1 MKGKSILVSF
11 QSVVNNFSFGS
22 LQCNGKV
29 DTSSMS
35 IKQLLASKGVR
46 KVTLFLRNM
55 GVTSETPDEPRTKEK
70 EAAEEICEKVLKQL
84 KEYDGDGKEG
94 VIQVY
99 EHTPSVSEIYGKRY
113 AVSYININGVKTP
126 IVFDK
131 LSHISFN
138 ENLTNDEFKAEFSIN
153 GYELTDTNPLDK
165 DNND

>member
-29 DTSSMS
+29 DTSSMT

-55 GVTSETPDEPRTKEK
+55 GVSSETPEEPRKKE
-70 EAAEEICEKVLKQL
+70 EEEAEEICEKVLKQL
-84 KEYDGDGKEG
+84 NDYDGDGKQG
-94 VIQVY
+94 VMQVY
-99 EHTPSVSEIYGKRY
+99 EHTPSVAEIYGKKY
-113 AVSYININGVKTP
+113 AVSYVDINGVKTP

-165 DNND
+165 SEND

>member
-11 QSVVNNFSFGS
+11 QSVVNNFSYGS

-29 DTSSMS
+29 DTGSMS
-35 IKQLLASKGVR
+35 IKQLLASRGVR

-55 GVTSETPDEPRTKEK
+55 GVTSETPEEPRTKEK

-165 DNND
+165 DNKD

>member
-11 QSVVNNFSFGS
+11 QSVVNNFAFGS

-29 DTSSMS
+29 DTSSMT

-55 GVTSETPDEPRTKEK
+55 GVTSETPEEPRKKE
-70 EAAEEICEKVLKQL
+70 EEEAEEICKKTLEQL
-84 KEYDGDGKEG
+84 NDYDGDGKKG
-94 VIQVY
+94 VMQVY
-99 EHTPSVSEIYGKRY
+99 EHTPSVAEIYGKKY
-113 AVSYININGVKTP
+113 AVSYIDINGVKTP

-153 GYELTDTNPLDK
+153 GYELTDVNPLDK
-165 DNND
+165 SND

>member
-11 QSVVNNFSFGS
+11 QSVVNNFAFGS

-55 GVTSETPDEPRTKEK
+55 GVASETPEDPKTKET
-70 EAAEEICEKVLKQL
+70 EQAEEICKNILKQL
-84 KEYDGDGKEG
+84 QEYDSDGKAG
-94 VIQVY
+94 VMQVY
-99 EHTPSVSEIYGKRY
+99 EYTPSVSEIYGKRY
-113 AVSYININGVKTP
+113 AVSYVDINGVKTP

-131 LSHISFN
+131 LSHVSFN
-138 ENLTNDEFKAEFSIN
+138 ENLTNDEFKCEFSIN
-153 GYELTDTNPLDK
+153 GYELTDVNPLDN
-165 DNND
+165 DNKN